1 MPNRYVGWVKRF
13 FERRP
18 TSPSIILR
26 HFRWVGASKATLDP
40 PYRTVFVGMMFWVLL
55 GCYAIAQVAPPIPSL
70 PGLPKVAAPDTPPD
84 MPPDAEENPLKI
96 AERAL
101 TNAKDATE
109 KLANQDAGD
118 ETQAAQKRTL
128 KAIDDLLKK
137 SENPPPMGG
146 GGGGGSPPPPMGGGN
161 PPPPMGG
168 GSGGGGGGSPPP
180 MGGGGKPM
188 GNGKPMPMGSGQ
200 PMPMQGGGQ
209 PMPMGSGQPMPMP
222 GGGPPMGGQQPMPG
236 GTQPM
241 GGGQLGQGGA
251 KSPPGVPL
259 PEKITKDV
267 WGHLPSQLRQQ
278 MSQFYRERFMP
289 KYSELLRQYYSSLAE
304 KEKEKEKK

>member
-1 MPNRYVGWVKRF
+1 MTRMGFVGWVKRV

-18 TSPSIILR
+18 TATAIANGTA
-26 HFRWVGASKATLDP
+26 RWVGASKATLDP
-40 PYRTVFVGMMFWVLL
+40 PYRTVFVGMMFWVLF
-55 GCYAIAQVAPPIPSL
+55 GSSAFAQVAPPIPSL
-70 PGLPKVAAPDTPPD
+70 PSLPKVTAPDTPPD
-84 MPPDAEENPLKI
+84 MPPDVEENPLKI

-146 GGGGGSPPPPMGGGN
+146 GN

-168 GSGGGGGGSPPP
+168 GGGGGGGSPPP
-180 MGGGGKPM
+180 MGRSGKPM

-200 PMPMQGGGQ
+200 PMPMGSGQ
-209 PMPMGSGQPMPMP
+209 PMPMGSGQPMPGGGQPMP
-222 GGGPPMGGQQPMPG
+222 GAGQPMGGQ
-236 GTQPM
+236 PM
-241 GGGQLGQGGA
+241 GGQAQSGSAPGQGGA

-304 KEKEKEKK
+304 KEKEKK